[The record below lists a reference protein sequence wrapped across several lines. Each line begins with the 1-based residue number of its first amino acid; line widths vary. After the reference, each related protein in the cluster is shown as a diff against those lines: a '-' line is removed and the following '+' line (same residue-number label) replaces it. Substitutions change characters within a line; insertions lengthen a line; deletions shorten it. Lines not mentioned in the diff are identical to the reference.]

1 MCRRLEAAGIDV
13 LSIDQGCTDTTPFVV
28 PPAYF
33 PHGLWLEDVAA
44 VKRAVRIPVI
54 TSGNNFRPEFAEKI
68 LADGVADFVLMPP
81 VLKDICK
88 RERGFVLCTGPT
100 GSGKSTTL
108 AAMVD
113 FINET
118 QDVSIITIEDP
129 IEFVHRSKRGLVNQR
144 EIGMEYAVVRTGG
157 KQYRVSPGDLVEVER
172 FPAERGATVEL
183 GEVLLTSTGG
193 TVRVGTP
200 IVAGARVTAKV
211 VEHTRGKKILVFKMK
226 RRKNERR
233 KRGHRQ
239 DITTMRVLE
248 IVG

>member
-1 MCRRLEAAGIDV
+1 
-13 LSIDQGCTDTTPFVV
+13 
-28 PPAYF
+28 
-33 PHGLWLEDVAA
+33 
-44 VKRAVRIPVI
+44 
-54 TSGNNFRPEFAEKI
+54 
-68 LADGVADFVLMPP
+68 
-81 VLKDICK
+81 
-88 RERGFVLCTGPT
+88 
-100 GSGKSTTL
+100 
-108 AAMVD
+108 
-113 FINET
+113 
-118 QDVSIITIEDP
+118 
-129 IEFVHRSKRGLVNQR
+129 
-144 EIGMEYAVVRTGG
+144 MEYAVVRTGG

-183 GEVLLTSTGG
+183 GEVLLTSAGG

-239 DITTMRVLE
+239 HTTTLRVLE